1 MEEEIVMNN
10 PTLEIS
16 RPQLI
21 SALSQFPPTVLKKLI
36 DELFKKQLY
45 IPRPLDEITR
55 EASSVVR
62 LAELGPETAGETV
75 KWVRSQ
81 K

>member
-1 MEEEIVMNN
+1 MSN
-10 PTLEIS
+10 PTIELS
-16 RPQLI
+16 RSQLI

-36 DELFKKQLY
+36 DELFNKQLY

-55 EASSVVR
+55 EASSMVR
-62 LAELGPETAGETV
+62 KAKLGPETAEEAV
-75 KWVRSQ
+75 RWARSQ